1 MPDAMK
7 ETPQQQKEAPN
18 ISNEA
23 VQIVMVVKLKEM
35 LENAFHVL
43 PPAAESKSDGKNET
57 IMINNTLSLDD
68 ISTKVDAET
77 REAMTFPS

>member
-43 PPAAESKSDGKNET
+43 PPAEESKSDGKN
-57 IMINNTLSLDD
+57 
-68 ISTKVDAET
+68 
-77 REAMTFPS
+77 